1 MNVRLSSVSLTFC
14 FKLGV
19 GIRNALKFFANR
31 NMAPI
36 RRRDLLTGTALVL
49 VSESLAR
56 ADVIAGKL
64 PWHPDQGTPPQEVKL
79 GGWRFFTAA
88 EATLMESMVDRI
100 IPPDPQT
107 PGGKGAGCAVFI
119 DRQLAGAYGKHE
131 GLYNEG
137 PFHDGIEQQGP
148 QSAKTPAEM
157 YRSALAA
164 VDSYCH
170 VNSADTGQTARA
182 SRSCRSNGRMRYC
195 TDLRAALSALEGVDG
210 KKFFEQLLKD
220 IQQGFFA
227 DPIYGGN
234 RDMCAWKMIGFPGCA
249 LRLPRLGRPS
259 QRALSASAR
268 QHRWAAGMDSAGR

>member
-119 DRQLAGAYGKHE
+119 DRQLAGGYGKHE

-170 VNSADTGQTARA
+170 VNSADTGQTGKSFAELPLERQDEILHGLEA
-182 SRSCRSNGRMRYC
+182 G
-195 TDLRAALSALEGVDG
+195 TVTLEGVDN

-220 IQQGFFA
+220 TQQGFFA

-234 RDMCAWKMIGFPGCA
+234 RDMCAWKMIGFPGA
-249 LRLPRLGRPS
+249 RYDYRDWVGRHNERYPHPPVS
-259 QRALSASAR
+259 IGGRKD
-268 QHRWAAGMDSAGR
+268 WAP